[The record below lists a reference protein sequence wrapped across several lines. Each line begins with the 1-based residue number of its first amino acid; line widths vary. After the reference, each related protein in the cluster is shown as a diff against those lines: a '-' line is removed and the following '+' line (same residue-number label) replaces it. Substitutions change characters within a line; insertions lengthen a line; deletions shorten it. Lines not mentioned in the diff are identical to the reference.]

1 MTLTDIPEA
10 PAGAQ
15 SLYAFLD
22 FEPPADDFRADT
34 LEGLSRRQKTLR
46 PKYFYDERGSE
57 LFEAIC
63 AAPEYYVPEAE
74 LEILAARGEEIAAL
88 AGPRAAVVEL
98 GAGAA
103 VKIRT
108 LLDRLEDPALY
119 LALDISR
126 EHVIAAV
133 AALAADHP
141 GLRVGA
147 AHADFT
153 RPLVLPEAI
162 YRGAARRVVF
172 FPGSTIGNFR
182 RTAALEILKATR
194 GLLRPGDLLLIGVD
208 LVKDPAVLE
217 AAYNDAGGAT
227 AAFNLNLLTRI
238 NRELDGDIDVDQF
251 VHRAHWNAEARRIEM
266 HLVAR
271 EDLTFSVC
279 GARFEMTAGE
289 TIYTEDSHKYDADG
303 FQSLAADAAFARR
316 ALWTDKAGR
325 FSVQA
330 FEAR

>member
-1 MTLTDIPEA
+1 MTFTDLAEA

-15 SLYAFLD
+15 SLHAFFD
-22 FEPPADDFRADT
+22 FEPPADDFRSDT

-46 PKYFYDERGSE
+46 PKYFYDARGSA
-57 LFEAIC
+57 LFETIC
-63 AAPEYYVPEAE
+63 AAPEYYIPAAE
-74 LEILAARGEEIAAL
+74 LEILVENGGAIAAL
-88 AGPRAAVVEL
+88 AGPRAAIVEL

-119 LALDISR
+119 LAVDISR
-126 EHVIAAV
+126 EHVIAAA

-141 GLRVGA
+141 KLRIGA

-153 RPLVLPEAI
+153 RPFVFPESI
-162 YRGAARRVVF
+162 YRGAARRLVF

-182 RTAALEILKATR
+182 RTAALGILKTAR
-194 GLLRPGDLLLIGVD
+194 GLIRRGDLLLIGID
-208 LVKDPAVLE
+208 LVKDPRVLE
-217 AAYNDAGGAT
+217 AAYNDAGGVT
-227 AAFNLNLLTRI
+227 AAFNLNLLARI
-238 NRELDGDIDVDQF
+238 NRELEGDIDVAQF
-251 VHRAHWNAEARRIEM
+251 AHRARWNPEAKRIEM

-271 EDLTFSVC
+271 EDLTYSVA

-289 TIYTEDSHKYDADG
+289 TIYTEDSHKYDAEG
-303 FQSLAADAAFARR
+303 FRTLAGEAGFTRR
-316 ALWTDKAGR
+316 ALWTDAADR

-330 FEAR
+330 FEAV